1 MFDENPN
8 LKPPKI
14 AWCPPLPLH
23 FHHLL
28 RVVGSKGMD
37 QATHSCPWKLR
48 ALVTAHLLP
57 LNVTRTQNCTP
68 SLNLKMTQADSNQS
82 VTLFLLDKTHGDEGI
97 VNGPAR
103 PTKPN
108 QTLRRQV
115 QDTFPFEMLPCV
127 QPVMVSVPPKMNFTY
142 LFSRHLGHLR
152 TLKSRDSVSSTYPW
166 MLKTLMERIDG
177 LSFQLW

>member
-1 MFDENPN
+1 
-8 LKPPKI
+8 
-14 AWCPPLPLH
+14 
-23 FHHLL
+23 
-28 RVVGSKGMD
+28 MD

-97 VNGPAR
+97 VNGTAR
-103 PTKPN
+103 TTKPN

-115 QDTFPFEMLPCV
+115 QDTFTFEMLPCV

-152 TLKSRDSVSSTYPW
+152 TLQSRDSVSSTYPW

-177 LSFQLW
+177 LSFQL